1 MTDTGKHVP
10 GAGQAALERGLKG
23 LASIDKTLWQDSCV
37 FVLGGEHSATLQKL
51 RHGGARTA
59 AVLGHPGRL
68 SHSFFAIG
76 TSDEDARQA
85 RAGLVARD
93 ALYAAPDTGALSP
106 ACLVRLGKVLEAAD
120 HGLSFAPTGANV
132 PDWLHYLVNDALFAT
147 RSPTR
152 DEATADNRPAW
163 DVRLVA
169 RLLEADGLSP
179 DPALELVFERRR
191 IAGHQLES
199 CLRRLLAP
207 GALDD
212 YMQERPEQVR
222 ALAPRLSAQGRRLLA
237 ARLGGAPMLAGVFDD
252 VLVRLAVD
260 GSKAVRAAAAPFVS
274 AMAGERQ
281 LALLGHWLLDGKL
294 DERAR
299 AAELLGTD
307 AAPALLKR
315 ALLERALPLEPGK
328 AARQAITDA
337 LARMDGQH
345 AAVDAPPPA
354 PQAPHTVL
362 SEEALRILLENH
374 GELLKE
380 CDAAARKEEAENRR
394 QRVQNDDWQRR
405 EQQQLACG
413 EVRLRAV
420 VRALNGQ
427 GDAAD
432 RLLLHDEAMRDT
444 ICLHG
449 RLFEL
454 DDFGLR
460 QLAQWYGPLREHRFS
475 LWNDPPFQAWLARQ
489 DPAGVDL
496 RTIDALLRDAGAMPD
511 LVALAWLA
519 PGWHG
524 PPQVQHLLP
533 ADAIW
538 PLFFEQPALIEQA
551 LGLSVARGEITLDL
565 AWTLEVLELFPVL
578 PVRWRPRLMEL
589 ALGEGKTYRH
599 RAQRLLARVPGIG
612 QQVSDNLESGKQ
624 ELRGIAARWLA
635 ELGCRAAV
643 PSLYRAL
650 ERESRATVGALLM
663 AALEALGED
672 LSPRLSPPLLLA
684 QAREGL
690 RGKTPAGLSWFP
702 FPMLPACTWH
712 DGQAVD
718 ADIVRWWLVLAC
730 QWKEPGGNGLL
741 ARYLCLLAPASRAA
755 LGSMVLRTFIAH
767 DESGGSVIGEK
778 GMLAL
783 AVHAPG
789 REAVS
794 LLQAYMRDF
803 PASRAQIEAMLEA
816 LAGGDDTAV
825 VQFLL
830 GVAHRYRN
838 AAVQGRARELLG
850 QIAQRRGWSEEQLAD
865 RTVPM
870 AGLDDAGRLEL
881 DYGARRFY
889 ATLDPDLKPV
899 LQRADGGAIKTLPAA
914 CLGDDERLV
923 HEARLALAACR
934 KEVRQVAETQ
944 AARLYGAMCTGRVWP
959 LEEWQRHLLGHPVVG
974 RLAQRLVWLAQND
987 GGMPLQL
994 LRPTE
999 DGSLIGA
1006 DDAELVLAPG
1016 SALRLA
1022 HAAILSGPQTGAW
1035 QRHLID
1041 YRITPLFEQLQRAS
1055 PDAGLLGGAVI
1066 SDRLGWVS
1074 DAHTLRAAFG
1084 KLGYQRAPADDGGL
1098 FDSYYKD
1105 FGAADL
1111 RVAIDF
1117 SGNVLPEKNLP
1128 AALKSLRFERLSGPG
1143 QQRGVAP
1150 AEVPG
1155 VLLAEAYG
1163 DYLAVAAQCAG
1174 FDAAWEERMPWQ

>member
-1 MTDTGKHVP
+1 MNDTGKHVL
-10 GAGQAALERGLKG
+10 GAGQAAALERGLKG
-23 LASIDKTLWQDSCV
+23 LANIDKTLWQDSCA
-37 FVLGGEHSATLQKL
+37 FVLGGAQPATLQKL
-51 RHGGARTA
+51 QYGGIRTA

-68 SHSFFAIG
+68 SHSFFATG

-85 RAGLVARD
+85 RAGQVARD
-93 ALYAAPDTGALSP
+93 AFYAAPDAGALSP

-120 HGLSFAPTGANV
+120 HGLSFSSTGAKV

-147 RSPTR
+147 RSHTR

-163 DVRLVA
+163 DVQLLA

-179 DPALELVFERRR
+179 EPALELVFERRR
-191 IAGHQLES
+191 IAEHQLEG

-237 ARLGGAPMLAGVFDD
+237 ARLGGAPRLAGLFDD

-260 GSKAVRAAAAPFVS
+260 GGKAVRASAAPFVS

-281 LALLGHWLLDGKL
+281 LALLGHWLLNGKL

-299 AAELLGTD
+299 AAELLGSD
-307 AAPALLKR
+307 AAPARR
-315 ALLERALPLEPGK
+315 ALLERALPVESGK
-328 AARQAITDA
+328 AARQAIADA
-337 LARMDGQH
+337 LARMDGPH
-345 AAVDAPPPA
+345 AAADAPPPA

-374 GELLKE
+374 GELLQE

-394 QRVQNDDWQRR
+394 QHGQNDNWQRR

-413 EVRLRAV
+413 EARLRGV
-420 VRALNGQ
+420 IRALNGQ
-427 GDAAD
+427 GDEAD

-449 RLFEL
+449 RLFDL
-454 DDFGLR
+454 ADFGLR
-460 QLAQWYGPLREHRFS
+460 QLALWYGPLREHRFS
-475 LWNDPPFQAWLARQ
+475 LWNDQPFQVWLARQ

-511 LVALAWLA
+511 LVALAWLVPDWRGA
-519 PGWHG
+519 P
-524 PPQVQHLLP
+524 QDLLP

-538 PLFFEQPALIEQA
+538 PLFLERPALIEQA
-551 LGLSVARGEITLDL
+551 LGLSVARGEITLEL

-578 PVRWRPRLMEL
+578 PVRWRPRIMEL

-599 RAQRLLARVPGIG
+599 SAQRLLARVPGIG
-612 QQVSDNLESGKQ
+612 QQVSDNLDSGKQ
-624 ELRGIAARWLA
+624 ELRSSAARWLA

-643 PSLYRAL
+643 PSLYQAL
-650 ERESRATVGALLM
+650 ERESRATVSVVLM
-663 AALEALGED
+663 AALETLGED
-672 LSPRLSPPLLLA
+672 LSPRLSPELLLA
-684 QAREGL
+684 QARKGL

-702 FPMLPACTWH
+702 FGMLPACAWR
-712 DGQAVD
+712 DGEAVD

-730 QWKEPGGNGLL
+730 QLKEPGGNGLL
-741 ARYLCLLAPASRAA
+741 ARYVCLLAPASRAA
-755 LGSMVLRTFIAH
+755 LGGMVLRTFIAY
-767 DESGGSVIGEK
+767 DESRGSVIGEK
-778 GMLAL
+778 GILAL
-783 AVHAPG
+783 AAHAPG
-789 REAVS
+789 SKAVR

-803 PASRAQIEAMLEA
+803 HACRAQIEAMLEA
-816 LAGGDDTAV
+816 LAGGDDKAV

-870 AGLDDAGRLEL
+870 AGLDDAGRLDL
-881 DYGARRFY
+881 DYGGRQFY
-889 ATLDPDLKPV
+889 VTLDPVLKPV
-899 LQRADGGAIKTLPAA
+899 LQRADGGEIKTLPAA
-914 CLGDDERLV
+914 CHGDDERLV
-923 HEARLALAACR
+923 HDARQALVACR
-934 KEVRQVAETQ
+934 KEIKLVAETQ

-959 LEEWQRHLLGHPVVG
+959 LEEWQRYLLGHPIVG
-974 RLAQRLVWLAQND
+974 RLAQRLVWQVLDD
-987 GGMPLQL
+987 GGVPLQL

-1022 HAAILSGPQTGAW
+1022 HAAILSGPQIGDW

-1041 YRITPLFEQLQRAS
+1041 YKITPLFEQLQRAS
-1055 PDAGLLGGAVI
+1055 PDAALLGGAAI
-1066 SDRLGWVS
+1066 GDRLGWVS
-1074 DAHTLRAAFG
+1074 DTQTLRTAFG

-1098 FDSYYKD
+1098 CDSYYKD

-1117 SGNVLPEKNLP
+1117 SGNVQPEENLP
-1128 AALKSLRFERLSGPG
+1128 AALKSLRFERLSGPRR
-1143 QQRGVAP
+1143 QRGVAP

-1163 DYLAVAAQCAG
+1163 DYLAVAVQCAG

>member
-1 MTDTGKHVP
+1 MNDTGKHVP
-10 GAGQAALERGLKG
+10 GAGRAALERGLKG
-23 LASIDKTLWQDSCV
+23 LANIDRMLWQDSCA

-51 RHGGARTA
+51 RQGGARTA

-68 SHSFFAIG
+68 SHSFFATG
-76 TSDEDARQA
+76 TSDGDAQQA

-93 ALYAAPDTGALSP
+93 ALYAAPDAGALSP

-120 HGLSFAPTGANV
+120 HGLSFAPTGADV

-147 RSPTR
+147 RSQTR

-179 DPALELVFERRR
+179 GPALELVFERRR
-191 IAGHQLES
+191 IAEHQLEG

-222 ALAPRLSAQGRRLLA
+222 ALALRLSAQGRRMLA
-237 ARLGGAPMLAGVFDD
+237 ARLGSAPRLAGVFDD

-281 LALLGHWLLDGKL
+281 LALLGHWLLNGKL

-307 AAPALLKR
+307 ATPALLKR
-315 ALLERALPLEPGK
+315 ALLERALPLESGK
-328 AARQAITDA
+328 AARQAIAAA
-337 LARMDGQH
+337 LARMDGPP
-345 AAVDAPPPA
+345 AATDAPPPA

-362 SEEALRILLENH
+362 GEEALRILLKNH
-374 GELLKE
+374 DELLKE

-394 QRVQNDDWQRR
+394 QHGQNDYWQRR

-413 EVRLRAV
+413 EASLRGV
-420 VRALNGQ
+420 LRALNGQ

-449 RLFEL
+449 RLFDL
-454 DDFGLR
+454 ADFGLR
-460 QLAQWYGPLREHRFS
+460 QLALWYGPLREQRFS
-475 LWNDPPFQAWLARQ
+475 LWNDQPFQVWLARQ
-489 DPAGVDL
+489 DPASVDL

-524 PPQVQHLLP
+524 PPQAQHMLP

-538 PLFFEQPALIEQA
+538 PLFFEQPALVEQA
-551 LGLSVARGEITLDL
+551 LGLSVARGDITLEL
-565 AWTLEVLELFPVL
+565 AWTLELLELFPAL

-589 ALGEGKTYRH
+589 ALGEGKTYRLS
-599 RAQRLLARVPGIG
+599 AQRLLARVPGIG
-612 QQVSDNLESGKQ
+612 QQVSDNLDSGKQ
-624 ELRGIAARWLA
+624 EVRSIAARWLA

-643 PSLYRAL
+643 PSLYQAL
-650 ERESRATVGALLM
+650 ERESRATVGAVLM
-663 AALEALGED
+663 AALETLGED
-672 LSPRLSPPLLLA
+672 LSPRLSPRLLLA

-690 RGKTPAGLSWFP
+690 RGKAPAGLSWFP
-702 FPMLPACTWH
+702 FSMLPACAWR
-712 DGQAVD
+712 DGQAVE

-730 QWKEPGGNGLL
+730 QLKQPGGNGLL

-755 LGSMVLRTFIAH
+755 LGGMVLRTFIAH
-767 DESGGSVIGEK
+767 DERRGSAIGEK

-783 AVHAPG
+783 AAHAPG
-789 REAVS
+789 SEAVS
-794 LLQAYMRDF
+794 LLQAYMRDSH
-803 PASRAQIEAMLEA
+803 ASRAQIEAMLEA
-816 LAGGDDTAV
+816 LAGGDDPAV
-825 VQFLL
+825 IQFLL

-838 AAVQGRARELLG
+838 AGVQGRARELVG

-865 RTVPM
+865 RTVAM
-870 AGLDDAGRLEL
+870 AGLDAAGRLEL
-881 DYGARRFY
+881 DYGGRRFY
-889 ATLDPDLKPV
+889 ATLDPALKPV
-899 LQRADGGAIKTLPAA
+899 LQRADGGEIKTLPAA

-923 HEARLALAACR
+923 QEARQALAACR

-944 AARLYGAMCTGRVWP
+944 AARLYCAMCTGRVWP

-974 RLAQRLVWLAQND
+974 RLAQRLVWQAQDD
-987 GGMPLQL
+987 GGVPLQL

-1022 HAAILSGPQTGAW
+1022 HAAILSGPQIGDW

-1041 YRITPLFEQLQRAS
+1041 YKITPLFEQLQRSS
-1055 PDAGLLGGAVI
+1055 PDAALLGGVAI

-1074 DAHTLRAAFG
+1074 DAHALHAAFG
-1084 KLGYQRAPADDGGL
+1084 KLGYQRTPADDGGL
-1098 FDSYYKD
+1098 CDSYYKD

-1117 SGNVLPEKNLP
+1117 SGNVLPEKKLP
-1128 AALKSLRFERLSGPG
+1128 AALKSLRFERLSGPRR
-1143 QQRGVAP
+1143 QHAVVP